1 MGKTP
6 GQVAR
11 PAKASEVRRST
22 RVSKP
27 PELFMAGPATGKITY
42 ADVVTRQ
49 NGPPI
54 WPADLVAQAAL
65 PVSGAAD
72 PGGQPGHVAPLPI
85 KAYRRSRMLF
95 RNKVHILC
103 GPGFV
108 GSGGNGAL
116 YPAASPPPLLAQS
129 GCGAKKRQ
137 KKASTR
143 HRSCE
148 PGNGCSLARRVC

>member
-116 YPAASPPPLLAQS
+116 YPAASPPPSARS
-129 GCGAKKRQ
+129 VWMRS
-137 KKASTR
+137 KKAAEES
-143 HRSCE
+143 
-148 PGNGCSLARRVC
+148 